1 MRAFYALKNSFYG
14 VISQV
19 MIALIGLV
27 TRYIFLSALGEDY
40 LGLNGLFTNIISVLS
55 LAELGFGTAALYALY
70 KPLAEDNKN
79 QIIALMQLYKKIYHI
94 MFFVVMILGVM
105 IMPLIPYLI
114 KGVQTLDNIYLIYFI
129 FVADS
134 AISYLY
140 AYKRSILFADQ
151 KNFII
156 IKISTICK
164 LCLAVLQI
172 LVLIVFKNFIL
183 YLLVMVLMHFIENVI
198 ISRNVDIQYKY
209 LKSEKKVL
217 ELSIKNN
224 LIKNTKALVL
234 HKIGTI
240 AVFSTDNII
249 TSAFIG
255 LSTVGIYSSYTMLL
269 NQVDLL
275 IKSVQEGIK
284 ASIGNYSVNETEENK
299 FRIFKQLNLI
309 IYLIYSFCSIA
320 FFCLFNPF
328 ITLWLG
334 KDMIFTIDIVFL
346 ICLNFYIKG
355 MRNSLLILKETNG
368 IFNEDKWKPI
378 LEAICNLGLSI
389 ILAQYIGFSGVLI
402 GTILTTLCI
411 PYIIEPHVTFKYVL
425 KRSELQ
431 YYKIFI
437 YNFFTFFAIGCITVL
452 ICMLIPGQGI
462 FAFIMKCL
470 ICLSVPNLMNMIF
483 YCKSKEMKDV
493 IGQLKKLI
501 MKNK

>member
-14 VISQV
+14 VISQIL
-19 MIALIGLV
+19 IAFIGLI
-27 TRYIFLSALGEDY
+27 TRYIFLSTLGEDY
-40 LGLNGLFTNIISVLS
+40 LGLNGLFTNVISVLS

-70 KPLAEDNKN
+70 KPLADDNKD

-94 MFFVVMILGVM
+94 MFFIVMVLGIC
-105 IMPLIPYLI
+105 IMPLIPSLI
-114 KGVQTLDNIYLIYFI
+114 KGVHTLENIYLIYLV
-129 FVADS
+129 FVVDS

-151 KNFII
+151 KNFEI

-164 LCLAVLQI
+164 LCLATLQI

-198 ISRNVDIQYKY
+198 ISKKVDKQYRY
-209 LKSEKKVL
+209 LKSEKKIL
-217 ELSIKNN
+217 DISIKRS
-224 LIKNTKALVL
+224 LIKNTKALVM
-234 HKIGTI
+234 HKVGTI

-269 NQVDLL
+269 NQVDVL
-275 IKSVQEGIK
+275 IKSIQEGIK

-299 FRIFKQLNLI
+299 FNIFKQLNLI
-309 IYLIYSFCSIA
+309 IYFIYSFCTIA

-334 KDMIFTIDIVFL
+334 EKMTFSMDIVFL
-346 ICLNFYIKG
+346 ICFNFYIKG

-378 LEAICNLGLSI
+378 MEAICNLGLSI
-389 ILAQYIGFSGVLI
+389 ILAKYIGFSGVLI

-411 PYIIEPHVTFKYVL
+411 PYVIEPHVTFKYVL
-425 KRSELQ
+425 KRSEVH
-431 YYKIFI
+431 YYKICA
-437 YNFFTFFAIGCITVL
+437 YNFFTFFIAGSVTAIMCKVITINGV
-452 ICMLIPGQGI
+452 I
-462 FAFIMKCL
+462 AFLAKCVICL
-470 ICLSVPNLMNMIF
+470 IIPNIINMF
-483 YCKSKEMKDV
+483 LYSRSKEMKGV
-493 IGQLKKLI
+493 MKQLKGLI
-501 MKNK
+501 GK